1 MSREKVL
8 LKWFKSNHPKP
19 LAMFLKAAKLTG
31 SALCLWLAAALGA
44 QAQPVHIVAFGDS
57 NTAGFRVLDKNAYPA
72 QLERALRARGYD
84 VRVTNS
90 GISGDTSAMGLRRFD
105 RAIPQDTNLAIVYFG
120 RNDLRWGIEAKKI
133 HANIDAIVKKLTER
147 GIRVLLVGL
156 RTFDLSDIALQN
168 GALYYPDFFKGVA
181 HDGEKDPQYTLVLD
195 PIQHLN
201 TKGYAVVVEN
211 LLPSVELLLQ
221 APPPLALP
229 APEGLPA
236 MQVPVPPRSVT
247 R

>member
-1 MSREKVL
+1 MRLKL
-8 LKWFKSNHPKP
+8 LVIAGAIFAAG
-19 LAMFLKAAKLTG
+19 LAPAAT
-31 SALCLWLAAALGA
+31 
-44 QAQPVHIVAFGDS
+44 QPVHIVAFGDS
-57 NTAGFRVLDKNAYPA
+57 NTAGFRVLDKNAYPS
-72 QLERALRARGYD
+72 QLERALRAKGYD
-84 VRVTNS
+84 VRVKNS
-90 GISGDTSAMGLRRFD
+90 GISGETSGMGLRRFD
-105 RAIPQDTNLAIVYFG
+105 RAIPQNTNVAIVYFG

-133 HANIDAIVKKLTER
+133 RANIDTIVKKLTER

-156 RTFDLSDIALQN
+156 RTFDLSDVALQN

-221 APPPLALP
+221 APPPLAMP
-229 APEGLPA
+229 APPPPAA
-236 MQVPVPPRSVT
+236 MQPPPPPRSVT